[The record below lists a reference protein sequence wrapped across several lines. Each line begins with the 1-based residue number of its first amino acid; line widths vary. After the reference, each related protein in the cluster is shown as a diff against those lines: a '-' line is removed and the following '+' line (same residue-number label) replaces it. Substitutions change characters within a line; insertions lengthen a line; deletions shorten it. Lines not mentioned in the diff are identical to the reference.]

1 MADKKTHFG
10 RAGEFYA
17 MSELL
22 LRGWNVAVPVVDLGD
37 DVFVIDDRDKTTRR
51 VQVKSAEAEVVSKDD
66 DRWKAS
72 FNLSREQLRTLQE
85 IELYYMFLV
94 RFSTHWRFLWIPR
107 TELLTIRN
115 KMVQTPRSGPGRRSI
130 ADEEAKSDSVGL
142 TVTIEKEAAWGWNT
156 DLRRFFDRWPDE
168 LSIVIGGP
176 GTAKSGR
183 PAFTPQSEEDP
194 AR

>member
-37 DVFVIDDRDKTTRR
+37 DVFVIDDRDKTTLR

-94 RFSTHWRFLWIPR
+94 RFSAGWKFLWIPR
-107 TELLTIRN
+107 PELLMIRTS
-115 KMVQTPRSGPGRRSI
+115 MLQTPRRGPGRPSI
-130 ADEEAKSDSVGL
+130 ADDEAKSDALGL
-142 TVTIEKEAAWGWNT
+142 TVTIENDAAWGWSA
-156 DLRRFFDRWPDE
+156 DLRRFFNCWPDA
-168 LSIVIGGP
+168 LRGVVGGP
-176 GTAKSGR
+176 GTARAGR
-183 PAFTPQSEEDP
+183 SAPTPPSEEGP